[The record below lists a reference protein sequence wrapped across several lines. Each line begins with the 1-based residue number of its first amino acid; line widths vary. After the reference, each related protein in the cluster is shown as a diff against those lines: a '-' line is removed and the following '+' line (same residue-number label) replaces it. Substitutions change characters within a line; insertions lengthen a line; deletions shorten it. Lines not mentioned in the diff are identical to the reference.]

1 MAKKVNPPVE
11 PTNKVMSGYAKKA
24 YASLVKKHGPDHMSK
39 LAKKRWAKKRAEDK
53 KKEAALADRRERD
66 RARRAAKK

>member
-1 MAKKVNPPVE
+1 MAKKVNLPVE

-24 YASLVKKHGPDHMSK
+24 YASLVKKHGADHMSK

-53 KKEAALADRRERD
+53 KKESERAVRNARD